1 MTAGSIRYP
10 ITLAAGATVSQTV
23 YSLDAAVRHSRFPHL
38 RQTGSFDA
46 FALSPP
52 NTSSTT
58 LRGTTYVHLYGVG
71 LMAALLALKRGYSRE
86 IAELAEITGMLHDLL
101 CYVDR
106 AEDTDDHAHKCA
118 DYAKVHVIDKLDR
131 CTDEEKAMIYSGIW
145 NHSDKHIQ
153 GHWFDEI
160 IKDADAL
167 HHSLR
172 NPAEEYYYR
181 KDRTRQI
188 LEELL

>member
-1 MTAGSIRYP
+1 MISGGVMREREYTRIDDARNLVDP
-10 ITLAAGATVSQTV
+10 IIKGIENKEDMRCA
-23 YSLDAAVRHSRFPHL
+23 
-38 RQTGSFDA
+38 
-46 FALSPP
+46 
-52 NTSSTT
+52 
-58 LRGTTYVHLYGVG
+58 YVHLYGVG